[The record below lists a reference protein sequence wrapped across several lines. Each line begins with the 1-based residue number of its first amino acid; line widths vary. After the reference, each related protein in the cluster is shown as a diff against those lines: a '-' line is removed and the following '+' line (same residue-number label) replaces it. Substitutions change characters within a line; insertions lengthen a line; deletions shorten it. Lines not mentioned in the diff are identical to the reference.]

1 MRTQTQVVTQSDLIA
16 YVKDLLGSAM
26 DDGYLEP
33 IQVIE
38 CLQFAARPALLVV
51 MRALSSFDESAQ
63 LEIIDFARRLTGQS
77 EPTCPP
83 EEAHRSLPRGR

>member
-1 MRTQTQVVTQSDLIA
+1 MKTQTPVVTQSELIA

-26 DDGYLEP
+26 DDGYLDP

-38 CLQFAARPALLVV
+38 CMQFAARPSLLIV

-63 LEIIDFARRLTGQS
+63 LEIIGFARRLKGQS
-77 EPTCPP
+77 DPTCP
-83 EEAHRSLPRGR
+83 EEAHRRPPRRH